1 MKTIRVLISL
11 VFLISSTYVWADP
24 IDDVKAPGGLGA
36 KSYVWNKMTREQ
48 VDILRLSGDFAR
60 GKIAFSGCRGC
71 HRADGAGR
79 PDGTYPRLTGQHASV
94 IIKQVA
100 DTRAG
105 LRINPKMLPFAT
117 DHAVSLQE
125 IADIADYLSKVQ
137 TKAENGKGP
146 GTNLARGKEVYE
158 ANRCQRCH
166 GLAGEGDPGRVFPV
180 VAAQH
185 YAYTLLEMQHVK
197 DGSRS
202 NGHPD
207 MNKLMKK
214 VSREDMEAI
223 ADYLSRMPDYRSA
236 DADAAGS
243 ASSSAK

>member
-1 MKTIRVLISL
+1 MKIIQALIFL
-11 VFLISSTYVWADP
+11 VIAITGPLAWADP
-24 IDDVKAPGGLGA
+24 ADDVKSPGGLGA
-36 KSYVWNKMTREQ
+36 KGYEWNKLTREHA
-48 VDILRLSGDFAR
+48 DILRLTGDFAR
-60 GKIAFSGCRGC
+60 GKVAFSGCRGC

-94 IIKQVA
+94 IIKQVT

-105 LRINPKMLPFAT
+105 LRVNPKMLPFAT
-117 DHAVSLQE
+117 EHAISLQE

-137 TKAENGKGP
+137 TVAENGKGP
-146 GTNLARGKEVYE
+146 GTNVARGKQVYE

-166 GLAGEGDPGRVFPV
+166 GLAGEGDAGRVFPV

-207 MNKLMKK
+207 MSRLLKPI
-214 VSREDMEAI
+214 SREDMEAI

-236 DADAAGS
+236 GTQ
-243 ASSSAK
+243 SSSAASSPAK